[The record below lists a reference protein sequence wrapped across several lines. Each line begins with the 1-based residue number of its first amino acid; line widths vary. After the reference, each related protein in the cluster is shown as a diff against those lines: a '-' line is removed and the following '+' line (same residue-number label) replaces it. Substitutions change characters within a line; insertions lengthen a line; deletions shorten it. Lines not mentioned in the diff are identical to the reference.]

1 MLALQKRN
9 LIRRGIFLA
18 FLIVLGIFVWSV
30 LVFFKQLKREE
41 LAKMEI
47 WVQAQSELLNI
58 DSQSAINPVL
68 LAILEKN
75 TTTPMI
81 LFSVRDSLY
90 EGKNLKEKNFSQEKL
105 KALTRTFEIQNEPI
119 DVYFENKLY
128 ERVYYGD
135 SSFIQKAKYA
145 PVVIVLVVLIFLLI
159 LYYFYSIS
167 KSNEQN
173 RLWAGMAKETAH
185 QIGTPL
191 SSLVGWTEIL
201 KAEGVD
207 EDYITEIEKD
217 IDRLENITNRFS
229 KIGSVPKLEKGNLV
243 EVATTAFAYMQQR
256 GSRLIKF
263 SVDTSVDSLECM
275 LNKDLLNWTIEN
287 LVKNA
292 IDAMKG
298 RGEIRLQITQNQ
310 KYAIL
315 KLTDTGKGIPKSRFK
330 AIFKPGETSKRRGW
344 GLGLTLAKRIVE
356 DYHHGKIRVLHSEI
370 DKGTTFAIFIQKVKS

>member
-47 WVQAQSELLNI
+47 WVQAQSELLKI

-229 KIGSVPKLEKGNLV
+229 KIGSVPK
-243 EVATTAFAYMQQR
+243 
-256 GSRLIKF
+256 
-263 SVDTSVDSLECM
+263 
-275 LNKDLLNWTIEN
+275 
-287 LVKNA
+287 
-292 IDAMKG
+292 
-298 RGEIRLQITQNQ
+298 
-310 KYAIL
+310 
-315 KLTDTGKGIPKSRFK
+315 
-330 AIFKPGETSKRRGW
+330 
-344 GLGLTLAKRIVE
+344 
-356 DYHHGKIRVLHSEI
+356 
-370 DKGTTFAIFIQKVKS
+370 